1 MTINK
6 NESHL
11 FTATL
16 LENNS
21 KFNPQIQEAL
31 MQSYLDWITENPMIN
46 LYINKNRFFKYA
58 KQQNKDL
65 SAVLISLFIETLLSK
80 ELFFNYQLRDKEKE
94 PMEWYQPES
103 ALYKLG
109 DEINLLSK
117 EISMRS
123 NMFIITT
130 ENMEK
135 FDEFFNQL
143 EYLKRKLEDSIY
155 CLKLYRYDKMNNE
168 NNFDD
173 EDAEKIRNKLPLELK
188 EKLSNN
194 HILVFMRLLKT
205 DYNLGEFLCLF
216 KEEAG
221 IEINELDFISITEA
235 LGVLSIEEEKS
246 NN

>member
-1 MTINK
+1 MTINN
-6 NESHL
+6 NETL
-11 FTATL
+11 LLTATL

-21 KFNPQIQEAL
+21 KFNSQIQDAL

-46 LYINKNRFFKYA
+46 LYVNKNRFIKYA
-58 KQQNKDL
+58 KQRNKDL
-65 SAVLISLFIETLLSK
+65 SGALIMLFTETLLSK
-80 ELFFNYQLRDKEKE
+80 ELFINYQLRDKEKE

-117 EISMRS
+117 EIAMRS

-130 ENMEK
+130 ENLEK
-135 FDEFFNQL
+135 FDEFCNQL

-155 CLKLYRYDKMNNE
+155 CLKLYRYSKTKTE

-173 EDAEKIRNKLPLELK
+173 EDAEKIKNKLPVELQD
-188 EKLSNN
+188 KLSNK

-205 DYNLGEFLCLF
+205 DYDLGESLQLF

-221 IEINELDFISITEA
+221 IEIGELDYISITEA
-235 LGVLSIEEEKS
+235 LGVLSMEEENENK
-246 NN
+246 